1 MVFRS
6 CLFSCFVQDFLLHMQ
21 NDAVFKLLIEFSQV
35 LFEHSESFIYF
46 IIITFFGFV
55 YAFSDFLLTLI
66 QNLSIIKE
74 VFFGLTERMFTLWYK
89 N

>member
-21 NDAVFKLLIEFSQV
+21 NDVPFKLLIKFSQV
-35 LFEHSESFIYF
+35 LVQYLESFIYF

-66 QNLSIIKE
+66 QNLSIIRE
-74 VFFGLTERMFTLWYK
+74 AFFGLTERMFTLWYK